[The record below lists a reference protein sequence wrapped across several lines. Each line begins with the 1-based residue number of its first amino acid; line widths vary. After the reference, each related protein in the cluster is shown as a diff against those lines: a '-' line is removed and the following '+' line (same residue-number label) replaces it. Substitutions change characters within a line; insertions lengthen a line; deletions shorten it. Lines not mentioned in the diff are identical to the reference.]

1 MMMVVFSAVS
11 YNETQ
16 PDPDQVGV
24 HNFIIGSQNWT
35 EIKGSW
41 FCVTQLIKERQ
52 RVQFGL

>member
-41 FCVTQLIKERQ
+41 FCVTHLIKERQ